1 MDPKEKQKRIKEM
14 LREKRAAEKIY
25 GPDTMPFYII
35 ALCVIAMMIVV
46 LSGSNSKAEYRV
58 MTSQSITVQEKTI
71 SGSTYNLVLSN
82 GEETYTLPVSASIYD
97 SYQPGDSYRHDA
109 DQKNYDE

>member
-25 GPDTMPFYII
+25 GPDTMFYII

-109 DQKNYDE
+109 DQKKYDE